1 MPRLKVSDA
10 GEHGKRTGTDG
21 KRKEAAK
28 RASRSRSVGRATTPP
43 PTIKKKTR
51 VFLTKDE
58 QALLILRYMQLPKQR
73 KGSKERGKALEALC
87 KEFDVNIKYPAELCA
102 KLSASGELPS
112 RDGVGGAPE
121 KITEEEEVLLINT
134 LETHAYELTYRQL
147 GTLTGIPATT
157 IWRFVKEHEGWREVR
172 KGTRPKLSEKNQEA
186 RAEWA
191 KDHLEDD
198 WELQIDIDEKL
209 FYAWSS
215 AGTLKIPPEHEKPK
229 SELMSKRFIPK
240 VMMLAAVGKP
250 CEKHKWDGKLG
261 IWEVG
266 VMREALRGDSRTGLK
281 RGDMIFESGTLDHEG
296 WVKMLLELV
305 FPAIRTKLPRAKV
318 VKLQFD
324 NAGPH
329 KTHSEVDPRLA
340 AAMSKGKP
348 RIVFVEQIAQS
359 PCTNLCDLG
368 FFRSIDS
375 RLPKLRSF
383 SLLEL
388 ISQIKDAFAEYPSAK
403 LSSLV
408 IMKARVTRCIADHEG
423 ANDFKL
429 PHRKNV

>member
-1 MPRLKVSDA
+1 
-10 GEHGKRTGTDG
+10 
-21 KRKEAAK
+21 
-28 RASRSRSVGRATTPP
+28 
-43 PTIKKKTR
+43 
-51 VFLTKDE
+51 
-58 QALLILRYMQLPKQR
+58 
-73 KGSKERGKALEALC
+73 
-87 KEFDVNIKYPAELCA
+87 
-102 KLSASGELPS
+102 
-112 RDGVGGAPE
+112 
-121 KITEEEEVLLINT
+121 
-134 LETHAYELTYRQL
+134 
-147 GTLTGIPATT
+147 
-157 IWRFVKEHEGWREVR
+157 VKEHEGWREVR

-408 IMKARVTRCIADHEG
+408 IMKARVTRCIADHG
-423 ANDFKL
+423 CK
-429 PHRKNV
+429 